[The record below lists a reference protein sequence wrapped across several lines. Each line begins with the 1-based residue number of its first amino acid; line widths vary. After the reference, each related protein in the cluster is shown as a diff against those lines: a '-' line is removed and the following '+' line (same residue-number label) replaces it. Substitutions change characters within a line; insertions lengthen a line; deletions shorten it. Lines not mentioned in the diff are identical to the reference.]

1 MCESA
6 AGPVTDQW
14 LQNVSS
20 LSLQAIWEFKV
31 HEAVPLEGMISYE
44 DLTAKVVELN
54 NGLDIPVLN
63 LRRLLRHAMTNR
75 LFVEPQ
81 KGFIAHNRTSRIL
94 LEDEKMN
101 SWVGF
106 MTRDLFKPLANV
118 VDAMKKWPGSEEPTE
133 TGVNLAYNQS
143 IPWFDFIQQDEVFNN
158 RYNLA
163 MQSFGGGEGYSLDS
177 VVNGYPW
184 GELPDGGTVVDV
196 SCRLR
201 IAFPSLMTI

>member
-1 MCESA
+1 M
-6 AGPVTDQW
+6 
-14 LQNVSS
+14 NN

-31 HEAVPLEGMISYE
+31 YEAVPLEGMISYE
-44 DLTAKVVELN
+44 DLTAKVIELN
-54 NGLDIPVLN
+54 DGLDIPVLN

-75 LFVEPQ
+75 LFTEPQ
-81 KGFIAHNRTSRIL
+81 KGFVAHTRSSRTL

-106 MTRDLFKPLANV
+106 MCRDLWLPIANV
-118 VDAMKKWPGSEEPTE
+118 VDAMKKWPASEESTE

-143 IPWFDFIQQDEVFNN
+143 LPWFDFIQQDKVFSN

-163 MQSFGGGEGYSLDS
+163 MQSYGGGEGYSLDF

-184 GELPDGGTVVDV
+184 GDLPAEGTVVDV
-196 SCRLR
+196 SCKPGVV
-201 IAFPSLMTI
+201 FFC